1 MRLSLL
7 RLLPA
12 AALAALLAAAPHT
25 LIAQAQPPAVGAK
38 APAFTLATPE
48 GNKVSLAHLE
58 KKGPVVLIVLRGYPG
73 YQCPYCQRQAHD
85 FETSAGQFAAKGVEL
100 LLVYPGPADS
110 LSTHAQE
117 FLKQE
122 QNLPANFHLVIDP
135 GYTVTN
141 LYGLPWNA
149 PSETAYPSTFVL
161 TRKGV
166 VTYRKISHE
175 HGGRTTAAEVL
186 AELGKAM

>member
-1 MRLSLL
+1 MH
-7 RLLPA
+7 LPA
-12 AALAALLAAAPHT
+12 RRIPLLIALAALLAAAPRAH
-25 LIAQAQPPAVGAK
+25 AAQPPAIGAK

-48 GNKVSLAHLE
+48 GKKVSLGSLL

-85 FETSAGQFAAKGVEL
+85 FETNAAQFAAKGVEL

-110 LSTHAQE
+110 LSAHAQE
-117 FLKQE
+117 FLKQS
-122 QNLPANFHLVIDP
+122 QNLPPNFHLVIDP
-135 GYTVTN
+135 DYAVTN
-141 LYGLPWNA
+141 LYGLRWNA

-161 TRKGV
+161 NRKGI

-175 HGGRTTAAEVL
+175 HGDRTTAAEIL
-186 AELGKAM
+186 AQLGKAM